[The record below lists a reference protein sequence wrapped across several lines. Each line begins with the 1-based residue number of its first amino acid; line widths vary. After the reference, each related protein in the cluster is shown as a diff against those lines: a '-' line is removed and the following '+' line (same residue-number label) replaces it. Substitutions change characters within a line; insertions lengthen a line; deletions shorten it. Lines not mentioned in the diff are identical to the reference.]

1 MKTVEQVK
9 PMSSDIEEGTYITEL
24 KDVTV
29 WGGSELKDYY
39 AEVYVKW
46 NFHVEYRSWGVKS
59 ISVYSTQVQATV
71 YDYDTGDTVH
81 IIDTFEMD
89 GWTVEDEGVKL
100 DHSVMPQSCSLDLKN
115 KDITIEW

>member
-1 MKTVEQVK
+1 MKTIEQVK

-29 WGGSELKDYY
+29 WGGSELEDYY

-46 NFHVEYRSWGVKS
+46 HFHIEYRSWGVKS

-81 IIDTFEMD
+81 IIDTFKMD